1 MSRRAAAVVLAL
13 AALVAV
19 LGGLWLARSRAA
31 PAAPGTASDELSP
44 PTAASPP
51 REPRQVTLWLPTT
64 GGRLG
69 PLAVEVESAPELA
82 SRLAALLAALLAA
95 PSAGELAAV
104 FPAPVRAAALVV
116 GADGTLYLDLR
127 AEDGGPPPGAG
138 STLETQR
145 IYSIVHTVLR
155 NEPRIE
161 RVVLLWNGVQRESL
175 AGHVDT
181 GRPLLL
187 KPELE
192 AR

>member
-1 MSRRAAAVVLAL
+1 MSRRAAAAIVAL

-19 LGGLWLARSRAA
+19 FGSLWLVRQRRA
-31 PAAPGTASDELSP
+31 PAPAQAWIAGP
-44 PTAASPP
+44 PAGVEPASPLE
-51 REPRQVTLWLPTT
+51 RRQVTLWLPTS
-64 GGRLG
+64 GGRLA
-69 PLAVEVESAPELA
+69 PLAAEVESGPELA
-82 SRLAALLAALLAA
+82 ARLEALVAALLAA
-95 PSAGELAAV
+95 PSAGELVAV
-104 FPAPVRAAALVV
+104 FPQPVRVV
-116 GADGTLYLDLR
+116 AQVIGPDGTLFVDLR

-145 IYSIVHTVLR
+145 IYAIVHTVLR

-187 KPELE
+187 RPELE